1 MFLGA
6 NNIRAR
12 LAKGDL
18 QIDPLP
24 QEEQLSA
31 FAVDLRLGTQF
42 AQFPAIPS
50 DAVIDL
56 ATRSPFG
63 WAQEFDHKNI
73 PLGERFVMSPGST
86 VLAVTLEYVYLP
98 SDLAGLLYPRSALQ
112 RFGLSVGIGTIDP
125 GFQGKLTLFLSNVG
139 TSSIA
144 LYPGLRVTRLC
155 LVVLSGATSQQYQQ
169 YQMSDLSM
177 DSEIRSVKAA
187 LEHAAPRPAPSP
199 RDGGLLARRL
209 SEVLNSKGTK
219 GTKKGRALEELMA
232 DIFTSLVGLRIVK
245 RNARLRAEE
254 LDLVINND
262 LATGFWRLAGSPLVV
277 ECKNWSVRVGARE
290 ISVLVD
296 KLRTIGPD
304 AKTGVLVA
312 LNGISGDSYSDA
324 VLKIREARQAGRY
337 ILVLERRDLE
347 ELADGTS
354 LAVVIERKYE
364 EMLMI

>member
-6 NNIRAR
+6 DNIQAR

-18 QIDPLP
+18 RIDPLP
-24 QEEQLSA
+24 QEDQLSA

-50 DAVIDL
+50 GAVVDL
-56 ATRSPFG
+56 AARSPFG

-73 PLGERFVMSPGST
+73 PLGERFVISPGST

-98 SDLAGLLYPRSALQ
+98 SDLAGLLYPRSALKG
-112 RFGLSVGIGTIDP
+112 FGLSVGTGTIDP

-139 TSSIA
+139 TASIA
-144 LYPGLRVTRLC
+144 VYPGLRVTRLC
-155 LVVLSGATSQQYQQ
+155 LVVLSGATTQQYQQ
-169 YQMSDLSM
+169 YQVSDFSL

-199 RDGGLLARRL
+199 ADGGLLARRL

-219 GTKKGRALEELMA
+219 KGKALEELMA
-232 DIFTSLVGLRIVK
+232 DIFTSLLGLRILK

-254 LDLVINND
+254 LDLVVNND

-277 ECKNWSVRVGARE
+277 ECKNWSARVGARE

-312 LNGISGDSYSDA
+312 LNGITGDSYSDA
-324 VLKIREARQAGRY
+324 VLKIREPRQAGRY

-354 LAVVIERKYE
+354 LTDVIERKYDA
-364 EMLMI
+364 MLMI